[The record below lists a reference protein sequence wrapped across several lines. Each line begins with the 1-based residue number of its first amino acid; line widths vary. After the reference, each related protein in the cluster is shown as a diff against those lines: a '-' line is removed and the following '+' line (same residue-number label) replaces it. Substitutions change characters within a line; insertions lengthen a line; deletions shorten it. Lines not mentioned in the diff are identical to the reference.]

1 MILTHGANS
10 LALKDPQEYDYTD
23 VPTGSLFPD
32 RVPMDQAKWEGSFVD
47 TDDQLGIVQTEED
60 ALWVGAFDTMEDSQG
75 VVQTEEDAAWS
86 GSFVEMQDLPA

>member
-32 RVPMDQAKWEGSFVD
+32 RVPMDGVGWNAEMSSSEQMGIIQIEETIGWVSGFD
-47 TDDQLGIVQTEED
+47 TISESYGIIQTEEQI
-60 ALWVGAFDTMEDSQG
+60 G
-75 VVQTEEDAAWS
+75 WS
-86 GSFVEMQDLPA
+86 ASFVEISET

>member
-32 RVPMDQAKWEGSFVD
+32 RVPMDRVGWSADMSASE
-47 TDDQLGIVQTEED
+47 QLGIVQTDETIG
-60 ALWVGAFDTMEDSQG
+60 WVCGFDTISERTG
-75 VVQTEEDAAWS
+75 IVQTEEQIGWS
-86 GSFVEMQDLPA
+86 ASFVEISEY